1 MYKRQHIHLE
11 SSLVSPTSF
20 ARAVLPHGTT
30 TVITDPHEIA
40 NVCGMGGIVGIIFGT
55 IGSVVLGRIIYQQ
68 TIYPV
73 PWVTIAAFALS
84 VALGVLFGSYPA
96 IKASKLQPVEALRAE

>member
-1 MYKRQHIHLE
+1 M
-11 SSLVSPTSF
+11 
-20 ARAVLPHGTT
+20 
-30 TVITDPHEIA
+30 
-40 NVCGMGGIVGIIFGT
+40 
-55 IGSVVLGRIIYQQ
+55 VLGRIIYQQ

>member
-1 MYKRQHIHLE
+1 MNIMLVTVTERTREIGIRRAIGAQR
-11 SSLVSPTSF
+11 SSIVTQFLIE
-20 ARAVLPHGTT
+20 AGML
-30 TVITDPHEIA
+30 
-40 NVCGMGGIVGIIFGT
+40 CGMGGIVGIIFGT

-68 TIYPV
+68 TTYPV

>member
-1 MYKRQHIHLE
+1 MQTILLGFQYVF
-11 SSLVSPTSF
+11 S
-20 ARAVLPHGTT
+20 
-30 TVITDPHEIA
+30 DPMCIA
-40 NVCGMGGIVGIIFGT
+40 LLALGVFVGIIFGT

>member
-1 MYKRQHIHLE
+1 MSTIILGFQYVF
-11 SSLVSPTSF
+11 S
-20 ARAVLPHGTT
+20 
-30 TVITDPHEIA
+30 DPMCLA
-40 NVCGMGGIVGIIFGT
+40 LMLLGVFVGIIFGT

>member
-1 MYKRQHIHLE
+1 
-11 SSLVSPTSF
+11 
-20 ARAVLPHGTT
+20 
-30 TVITDPHEIA
+30 
-40 NVCGMGGIVGIIFGT
+40 MGGIVGIIFGT

-96 IKASKLQPVEALRAE
+96 IKASKLQPVEALRAGSTSLLPIIVTSILQNSARVSWA

>member
-1 MYKRQHIHLE
+1 MVGIYVIARLSFLLFGQTAGE
-11 SSLVSPTSF
+11 SAGFGHDALLV
-20 ARAVLPHGTT
+20 
-30 TVITDPHEIA
+30 
-40 NVCGMGGIVGIIFGT
+40 GGIATIIFGT

>member
-1 MYKRQHIHLE
+1 MQTILLGFQYVF
-11 SSLVSPTSF
+11 S
-20 ARAVLPHGTT
+20 
-30 TVITDPHEIA
+30 DPMCIA
-40 NVCGMGGIVGIIFGT
+40 LLALGVFVGIIFGT

-96 IKASKLQPVEALRAE
+96 IKASKLSS

>member
-1 MYKRQHIHLE
+1 MQTILLGFQYVF
-11 SSLVSPTSF
+11 S
-20 ARAVLPHGTT
+20 
-30 TVITDPHEIA
+30 DPMCIA
-40 NVCGMGGIVGIIFGT
+40 LLALGVFVGIIFGT

-73 PWVTIAAFALS
+73 PWVTIAASALS